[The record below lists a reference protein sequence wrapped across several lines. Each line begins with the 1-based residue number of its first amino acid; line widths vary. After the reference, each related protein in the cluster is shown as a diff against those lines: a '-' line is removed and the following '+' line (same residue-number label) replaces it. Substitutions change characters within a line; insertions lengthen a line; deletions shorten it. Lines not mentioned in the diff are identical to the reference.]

1 MAAKIE
7 QGMQAKQNEGM
18 ASTQVMLRV
27 ADILNERGTIDDVEP
42 ALRGAVAQELGFY
55 LNPRKNSTELITAG
69 TAESNETDQPVDGG
83 EMNESAN
90 V

>member
-55 LNPRKNSTELITAG
+55 LNPRKIQLSL
-69 TAESNETDQPVDGG
+69 SPPVRQRVMKQINQWM
-83 EMNESAN
+83 EAK
-90 V
+90 

>member
-1 MAAKIE
+1 MTEKID
-7 QGMQAKQNEGM
+7 QDMKAKQSEGM

-27 ADILNERGTIDDVEP
+27 ADILNERGTLADVEP

-55 LNPRKNSTELITAG
+55 LNPRKNSTELITVG
-69 TAESNETDQPVDGG
+69 TAESAETAQPVEGG
-83 EMNESAN
+83 ALNESAN